1 MASLPEPI
9 RLEIFAELTR
19 HFDAMRWEEVS
30 SPAATEMYDRFVKDP
45 KIGGRLARFMPTEKI
60 RPWIKDGPA
69 KQYRR
74 ALEGVGPMA
83 QMTTREY
90 PGPQS
95 VVRLAMGSGWT
106 LRAQTL
112 DVKPMRCLADGPNS
126 ESAFITW
133 GPMSG
138 LQGMVWH
145 ACLRRAESESQLITI
160 AVTKPN
166 TAPLP
171 DDDWHLALSLATVLR
186 ARCEQVTYRVS
197 RKATADLRTV

>member
-1 MASLPEPI
+1 MATLPEPI
-9 RLEIFAELTR
+9 RLEIFAELAR

-45 KIGGRLARFMPTEKI
+45 KIGGRLAMFMPMEKI

-95 VVRLAMGSGWT
+95 VVRLAMGSEWT
-106 LRAQTL
+106 LRPQTL
-112 DVKPMRCLADGPNS
+112 DVKPMRGLADGPDGK
-126 ESAFITW
+126 SAFITW
-133 GPMSG
+133 GPPSG

-145 ACLRRAESESQLITI
+145 ACLRRAVSESQLITI

-171 DDDWHLALSLATVLR
+171 DDDWHLALSLGTILR
-186 ARCEQVTYRVS
+186 ARCEQVTYSVS
-197 RKATADLRTV
+197 RKATVDSQTA